1 MNFRVG
7 AKARAELL
15 EAAFWYDD
23 QQPALGNEFLHEAEA
38 VFSRLAANP
47 LQFPVSYKNLRR
59 ALLKRFPYAV
69 YFEVNS
75 DEAITVLAVLHQ
87 RQDRAQ
93 LDER

>member
-23 QQPALGNEFLHEAEA
+23 QQPALGNEFLYEAEA
-38 VFSRLAANP
+38 IFSRLAAYP
-47 LQFPVSYKNLRR
+47 LQFPISYKNLRR

-69 YFEVNS
+69 YFELDS
-75 DEAITVLAVLHQ
+75 DKGITVIAVLHQ
-87 RQDRAQ
+87 RQDRTQ